1 MNPKFIVA
9 VSILAVLGGVQ
20 GGGAIAADR
29 PAFCGTER
37 WQPIIRE
44 AADRFGLPAVWLD
57 AVVEAESAG
66 CEEMD
71 GRPTTSSTGA
81 MGLMQLMPAT
91 WRMYQARLR
100 LGDDPYGAR
109 DNILA
114 GAAYLSD
121 LYRRFGS
128 SGFLAAY
135 QAGPKRYQEF
145 LDDGRPLPRATLDYV
160 DRVHR
165 AIQRVDSRSAV
176 PQSPDSPDSPA
187 SSALFVVLAAAR
199 PTVSRAP
206 VHMLNP
212 RLFVPLSNGRS
223 TVKLPPSSRSIA
235 PSR

>member
-1 MNPKFIVA
+1 MSRTSLAA

-20 GGGAIAADR
+20 VGSAIAADR

-57 AVVEAESAG
+57 AVVGAESAG
-66 CEEMD
+66 CEKMD

-160 DRVHR
+160 VRVHR
-165 AIQRVDSRSAV
+165 AIQRIDSRSAV
-176 PQSPDSPDSPA
+176 PQSPDSPA

>member
-9 VSILAVLGGVQ
+9 ISILAVLGGVQ

-57 AVVEAESAG
+57 AVVGAESAG

-100 LGDDPYGAR
+100 LGGDPYGAR

-128 SGFLAAY
+128 SGFLPAY
-135 QAGPKRYQEF
+135 QAGPERYQEF
-145 LDDGRPLPRATLDYV
+145 LNDGRPLPRETIDYV
-160 DRVHR
+160 ARVNR
-165 AIQRVDSRSAV
+165 AIQRIDSRSTV
-176 PQSPDSPDSPA
+176 RQSPDSPA
-187 SSALFVVLAAAR
+187 ASALFVVLAAPR
-199 PTVSRAP
+199 STTNRSP
-206 VHMLNP
+206 VDRLDT
-212 RLFVPLSNGRS
+212 RLFVQLSKARIA
-223 TVKLPPSSRSIA
+223 TKLPPSR
-235 PSR
+235 PSSGPLR